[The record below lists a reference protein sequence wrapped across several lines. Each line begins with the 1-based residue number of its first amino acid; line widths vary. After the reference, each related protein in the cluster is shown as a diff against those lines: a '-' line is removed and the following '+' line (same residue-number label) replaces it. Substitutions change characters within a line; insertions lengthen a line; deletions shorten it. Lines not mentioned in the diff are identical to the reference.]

1 MSTLWRVLYA
11 LLTRQINP
19 NISSMKKTLLTL
31 FGMVA
36 VSAAIAQPQFENQG
50 FEGWDGIGTNNR
62 EPVDWNSIKTGGGNA
77 STPNAF
83 VVDRSTTV
91 RPGTGGIYSAM
102 LETKNVFVII
112 TNVTINGVMTNG
124 RLEAPTLSAADGYI
138 RSKVDDEAFYTA
150 MTDRPD
156 SLVAWVNYQPSGN
169 DNGSFDCI
177 MHDIQGTGLTAGNMG
192 SLPESGNS
200 QGNNTAQVIGQAG
213 HTFTANTG
221 GWVRTSVPF
230 AYVDQR
236 TPQYI
241 LFTATSSGQSGA
253 VNGSKMYID
262 DLGLIY
268 NITPSLSDV
277 VAPVT
282 ATEGFPLTVNF
293 STPGTPLGSTSFVA
307 ELSDASGSFANP
319 VVIGTLASD
328 LASGSIAAEIPAN
341 TPAGAGYKIRVTYPS
356 QFYASLETGIEVT
369 QDVVGLAEA
378 MANAVKV
385 YGANGLMTVDLTGV
399 KLESPTMELFT
410 LSGQRIASGRLIE
423 GQQNR
428 IDLSGQNGMF
438 IVRILDADNAISKK
452 VLVD

>member
-1 MSTLWRVLYA
+1 M
-11 LLTRQINP
+11 
-19 NISSMKKTLLTL
+19 
-31 FGMVA
+31 
-36 VSAAIAQPQFENQG
+36 AQPQFENQG

-150 MTDRPD
+150 MTNRPD

-177 MHDIQGTGLTAGNMG
+177 MHDIQGTGLTSSNMG

-213 HTFTANTG
+213 HMFTANTG

-236 TPQYI
+236 APQYI
-241 LFTATSSGQSGA
+241 LFTATSSAQSGA

-293 STPGTPLGSTSFVA
+293 STPGTPLGSTSFLA

-319 VVIGTLASD
+319 VVIGALYSEVT
-328 LASGSIAAEIPAN
+328 SGAIDALIPAN
-341 TPAGAGYKIRVTYPS
+341 TPPGMGYKIRVTYPS
-356 QFYASLETGIEVT
+356 QFYASLETEIEVT
-369 QDVVGLAEA
+369 QDVVGLTE
-378 MANAVKV
+378 ANANAIHV
-385 YGANGLMTVDLTGV
+385 YNSNGIVMVN
-399 KLESPTMELFT
+399 
-410 LSGQRIASGRLIE
+410 LSGVQLVRPTYEVVNVAGQRVATGSFVADQINTLNFESQSGIYFLRVMDENNI
-423 GQQNR
+423 
-428 IDLSGQNGMF
+428 
-438 IVRILDADNAISKK
+438 ISKK
-452 VLVD
+452 ILVD

>member
-1 MSTLWRVLYA
+1 MRKSLLTIPA
-11 LLTRQINP
+11 LL
-19 NISSMKKTLLTL
+19 LAAA
-31 FGMVA
+31 A
-36 VSAAIAQPQFENQG
+36 VAQPQMENQG
-50 FEGWDGIGTNNR
+50 FEGWENLGTNNR

-91 RPGTGGIYSAM
+91 RPGTGGIYSCL

-112 TNVTINGVMTNG
+112 TNVTVNGVVTNG
-124 RLEAPTLSAADGYI
+124 RLEAPTLNAADGYI
-138 RSKVDDEAFYTA
+138 RSKVDDGAFFTA
-150 MTDRPD
+150 LTDRPD
-156 SLVAWVNYQPSGN
+156 SLVVWVNYQPSGN

-192 SLPESGNS
+192 SLPASGNS

-213 HTFTANTG
+213 QTFTANTG
-221 GWVRTSVPF
+221 GWVRASAPF
-230 AYVDQR
+230 VYVDQR

-262 DLGLIY
+262 DIGLIY

-293 STPGTPLGSTSFVA
+293 TTTGTPAGPTNFIA

-319 VVIGTLASD
+319 VMIGALNTT
-328 LASGSIAAEIPAN
+328 AANGAINADIPAN
-341 TPAGAGYKIRVTYPS
+341 TPAGAGYKVRVTGDS
-356 QFYASLETGIEVT
+356 EFYAPLETGIEVT

-378 MANAVKV
+378 TANAVKV
-385 YGANGLMTVDLTGV
+385 YGTNGLMTIDLSGV
-399 KLESPTMELFT
+399 QLENPTMEVFT
-410 LSGQRIASGRLIE
+410 LSGQRVAAGRLIA

-428 IDLSGQNGMF
+428 IDLSGEQGMF

-452 VLVD
+452 VFID

>member
-1 MSTLWRVLYA
+1 MNKLFLSISA
-11 LLTRQINP
+11 LL
-19 NISSMKKTLLTL
+19 
-31 FGMVA
+31 VA
-36 VSAAIAQPQFENQG
+36 GAVIAQPQIDNSG
-50 FEGWDGIGTNNR
+50 FEGWDNMGTNNR
-62 EPVDWNSIKTGGGNA
+62 EPVEWNSIKTGGGNA

-91 RPGTGGIYSAM
+91 RPGTGGIYSAL

-112 TNVTINGVMTNG
+112 TNVTINGVVTNG
-124 RLEAPTLSAADGYI
+124 RLEAPTFNAADGYI
-138 RSKVDDEAFYTA
+138 RSKVDDEAFYTVL
-150 MTDRPD
+150 TDRPD
-156 SLVAWVNYQPSGN
+156 SLVAWVNYQPSGS

-177 MHDIQGTGLTAGNMG
+177 VHDIQSTGLTAGNMG

-200 QGNNTAQVIGQAG
+200 QGDNTAQVIGQAG

-230 AYVDQR
+230 VYVDSR

-253 VNGSKMYID
+253 VNGSKLYLD
-262 DLGLIY
+262 DVALIY

-293 STPGTPLGSTSFVA
+293 TTSGTPLGGMDFVA
-307 ELSDASGSFANP
+307 QLSDASGSFASP
-319 VVIGTLASD
+319 VVIGTLNTD
-328 LASGSIAAEIPAN
+328 QTSGAISAEIPAN
-341 TPAGAGYKIRVTYPS
+341 TPAGAGYKIRVVYPS
-356 QFYASLETGIEVT
+356 EFYASVETGIEVT
-369 QDVVGLAEA
+369 QDIVGLAEA
-378 MANAVKV
+378 TANAVKV
-385 YGANGLMTVDLTGV
+385 YGANGLMTIDLSGV
-399 KLESPTMELFT
+399 QLESPTMEVFT
-410 LSGQRIASGRLIE
+410 LSGQLVASGRLVE

-428 IDLSGQNGMF
+428 IDLSGQKGMF
-438 IVRILDADNAISKK
+438 IVRILDVNNVISKK

>member
-1 MSTLWRVLYA
+1 MSTIGWVLYA
-11 LLTRQINP
+11 LLSPEINP
-19 NISSMKKTLLTL
+19 NNRSMKKTLLTL

-112 TNVTINGVMTNG
+112 TTVTINGVVTNG

-150 MTDRPD
+150 LTDRPD

-241 LFTATSSGQSGA
+241 LFTATSSGQGTA

-282 ATEGFPLTVNF
+282 ATEGFPLTVNY
-293 STPGTPLGSTSFVA
+293 STPGTPLGGASFIA
-307 ELSDASGSFANP
+307 ELSDANGSFSNP

-356 QFYASLETGIEVT
+356 EFYASLETGIEVT

-378 MANAVKV
+378 TANAVKV
-385 YGANGLMTVDLTGV
+385 YGASGLMTIDLSGV
-399 KLESPTMELFT
+399 KLVNPTMEVFT
-410 LSGQRIASGRLIE
+410 LSGQRVAAGRLTE

-428 IDLSGQNGMF
+428 IDLSGEQGMF

-452 VLVD
+452 VLID